1 MNIFFKKNYFF
12 NTTEFIHCT
21 NLNCN
26 TAVKQFY
33 ALDYTEQ
40 DFSETAGGE
49 FKNTL
54 DIGKSPGSSSQG
66 FCFILVQKKK
76 KLSVIPFCFWKECV
90 KL

>member
-1 MNIFFKKNYFF
+1 M
-12 NTTEFIHCT
+12 
-21 NLNCN
+21 
-26 TAVKQFY
+26 
-33 ALDYTEQ
+33 DYTEQ

-76 KLSVIPFCFWKECV
+76 KWVWFLFAFRKSLNSAFKGASTNDVTSKGGRGVRQKVTLVYNPM
-90 KL
+90 

>member
-21 NLNCN
+21 NLNCD

-76 KLSVIPFCFWKECV
+76 NECDSF
-90 KL
+90 LLLERA

>member
-1 MNIFFKKNYFF
+1 MNIYFKKNYFF

-76 KLSVIPFCFWKECV
+76 NWVWFLFAFGKSV
-90 KL
+90 

>member
-1 MNIFFKKNYFF
+1 M
-12 NTTEFIHCT
+12 
-21 NLNCN
+21 
-26 TAVKQFY
+26 
-33 ALDYTEQ
+33 DYTEQ

-76 KLSVIPFCFWKECV
+76 NWVWFLFAFGKSV
-90 KL
+90 

>member
-1 MNIFFKKNYFF
+1 M
-12 NTTEFIHCT
+12 
-21 NLNCN
+21 
-26 TAVKQFY
+26 
-33 ALDYTEQ
+33 DYTDQ

-76 KLSVIPFCFWKECV
+76 NECDSF
-90 KL
+90 LLLERA